1 MRHAFVRRSIPLL
14 TFTAVIGLGPIARS
28 ADPEA
33 PAGARRPLE
42 PATPELPA
50 AIVAAMQEGR
60 YAEADKALS
69 ALADAPKTSGEMKA
83 YVAVIR
89 GVALRLSGKLDA
101 ARELLSAALKA
112 APRGRWAAKT
122 RSELA
127 AVEVAAGKFAAAEAL
142 AREEA
147 ERLLAGDRKDR
158 LAEVYRGF
166 ADRLLSPDLPTI
178 PADPEGAYA
187 LLAQARSLAKGEALR
202 ASLLLAMAR
211 ASQKAGNHA
220 RAIEDF
226 QAYLSEYPKGA
237 DRTRGPLPPGR
248 GPARRRPAPAGPP
261 HLDRPGP
268 RPREGRHRGRPPTS
282 APAPCTGSPGPTA
295 SPPRPTTPS

>member
-1 MRHAFVRRSIPLL
+1 MRYTLRL
-14 TFTAVIGLGPIARS
+14 PIVLATLVALASCPDARS
-28 ADPEA
+28 ADPET
-33 PAGARRPLE
+33 PAQPAARRAVE

-60 YAEADKALS
+60 YAEADNALS
-69 ALADAPKTSGEMKA
+69 ALAKASKASGEMKA

-89 GVALRLSGKLDA
+89 GVALRLSGRLDA
-101 ARELLSAALKA
+101 ARELLSAALED
-112 APRGRWAAKT
+112 APRGRWAAKA

-142 AREEA
+142 AREEV

-178 PADPEGAYA
+178 PADPEGASA
-187 LLAQARSLAKGEALR
+187 LLTQARALAKGETVR

-220 RAIEDF
+220 RAIADL
-226 QAYLSEYPKGA
+226 QAYLGEYPKGA
-237 DRTRGPLPPGR
+237 DRI
-248 GPARRRPAPAGPP
+248 AV
-261 HLDRPGP
+261 
-268 RPREGRHRGRPPTS
+268 RHGLGES
-282 APAPCTGSPGPTA
+282 QLALSLIHI
-295 SPPRPTTPS
+295 

>member
-1 MRHAFVRRSIPLL
+1 M
-14 TFTAVIGLGPIARS
+14 
-28 ADPEA
+28 
-33 PAGARRPLE
+33 
-42 PATPELPA
+42 
-50 AIVAAMQEGR
+50 
-60 YAEADKALS
+60 
-69 ALADAPKTSGEMKA
+69 
-83 YVAVIR
+83 
-89 GVALRLSGKLDA
+89 ALRLSGRLDA

-112 APRGRWAAKT
+112 APGGRWAAKV

-127 AVEVAAGKFAAAEAL
+127 AVEVAAGRFAAAEAL

-187 LLAQARSLAKGEALR
+187 LLAQARSLAKGETLR

-220 RAIEDF
+220 RAIDRF
-226 QAYLSEYPKGA
+226 PGVPGRVSQGGRPHRRPL
-237 DRTRGPLPPGR
+237 RTRANLSSP
-248 GPARRRPAPAGPP
+248 PAR
-261 HLDRPGP
+261 
-268 RPREGRHRGRPPTS
+268 
-282 APAPCTGSPGPTA
+282 
-295 SPPRPTTPS
+295 